1 MLFYYSVIRFWPAV
15 NSVLAIWKG
24 ERIKEKC
31 PQIRFI
37 TMNIRHSSYEYCFFI
52 NKAFSAFYRKDYMT
66 LT

>member
-1 MLFYYSVIRFWPAV
+1 MELIEPT
-15 NSVLAIWKG
+15 
-24 ERIKEKC
+24 IKEKC

-52 NKAFSAFYRKDYMT
+52 NKAFSAFYRKDNMM